1 MAAKPSKIKVLFTIP
16 NFDTAGSGK
25 ALLKIACGLDKK
37 LFEPHIAC
45 FHNRGAFFNTV
56 EASGIPIHIFQ
67 FTCKVRP
74 VWKGLWD
81 CWQHSKFFRGNKFDI
96 VHSYHYGADYSE
108 ALAVRMAGIKWGFT
122 KKNMNWGG
130 SSKNSWKLR
139 SALAN
144 FIAVQNK
151 DMIREFYPGLEKT
164 FFLPRGVDITEFH
177 PATRDKELLS
187 EFGIDRRSRIVMNVA
202 NMVPVKGLDL
212 LIHAFSRISPPNSI
226 LILVGDNNN
235 EYGTQLKHLAEK
247 LGLKNKVIFTGKR
260 PDINRFLSVADLFV
274 LPTLNEGRKEGSPVA
289 LLEAMACGVP
299 VIGTRIPGVKDQLC
313 NFPELLVTAG
323 DVDAL
328 HQKMEEVLAM
338 PQDKLKELRQRLV
351 DEVQNSFNLKREISL
366 HEEMYKKCLKIKC

>member
-25 ALLKIACGLDKK
+25 ALLKIACGLNRE
-37 LFEPHIAC
+37 LFDPHIAC
-45 FHNRGAFFNTV
+45 FHNRGAFFKTV

-81 CWQHSKFFRGNKFDI
+81 CWQRSRFFRSNKFDI
-96 VHSYHYGADYSE
+96 VHSYHYAADYSE

-151 DMIREFYPGLEKT
+151 DMIREFYPGSGKT
-164 FFLPRGVDITEFH
+164 WFLPRGVDTSEFH
-177 PATRDKELLS
+177 PAIRDEELLS
-187 EFGIDRRSRIVMNVA
+187 GLGIDRNARIVMNVA
-202 NMVPVKGLDL
+202 NMVPVKGLDV
-212 LIHAFSRISPPNSI
+212 LINAFSKSSFPNSV

-235 EYGTQLKHLAEK
+235 EYGTQLSHLVEES
-247 LGLKNKVIFTGKR
+247 GLKNRVIFTGKR
-260 PDINRFLSVADLFV
+260 PDISRFLSVADLFV

-299 VIGTRIPGVKDQLC
+299 VIGTRISGIKDQLA
-313 NFPELLVTAG
+313 NFSEFLVTAG

-338 PQDKLKELRQRLV
+338 PQDKLKNLRQRLV
-351 DEVQNSFNLKREISL
+351 DEVQNSFTLKREITR
-366 HEEMYKKCLKIKC
+366 HEEMYKKWLKRK

>member
-130 SSKNSWKLR
+130 SSKNSWKMR
-139 SALAN
+139 STLAN

-151 DMIREFYPGLEKT
+151 DMIWEFYPGLKKT
-164 FFLPRGVDITEFH
+164 CLLPRGVDT
-177 PATRDKELLS
+177 S
-187 EFGIDRRSRIVMNVA
+187 EFYPMSKDEALLTELGLDSSSKVVMSVA
-202 NMVPVKGLDL
+202 NMVPLKNFD
-212 LIHAFSRISPPNSI
+212 I
-226 LILVGDNNN
+226 LIRAFRMLNYKNSVLVLVGDNQNSHG
-235 EYGTQLKHLAEK
+235 EELLELSKQLTVDHRVL
-247 LGLKNKVIFTGKR
+247 FTGRRMDVK
-260 PDINRFLSVADLFV
+260 RFLSVADLFV
-274 LPTLNEGRKEGSPVA
+274 LPSSTEGSPVA
-289 LLEAMACGVP
+289 LLEAMAHGVP
-299 VIGTRIPGVKDQLC
+299 VIGTQIPGIKDQLAK
-313 NFPELLVTAG
+313 FHEFLVPVR
-323 DVDAL
+323 DIDAL
-328 HQKMEEVLAM
+328 HQKMEEILAM
-338 PQDKLKELRQRLV
+338 PKDKLDELRQRLV
-351 DEVQNSFNLKREISL
+351 DEVQNSFTLNQEIAR
-366 HEEMYKKCLKIKC
+366 HEEMYQKCLKRK